1 MVEAITLSGVGKR
14 YRQTNDDAMLLKQ
27 MARTLTGR
35 RRVTELWA
43 LRDLDLSV
51 EQGETIGV
59 IGRNG
64 SGKTT
69 LLRLLSGVSAPT
81 VGSLRVVG
89 SIAPLIGVGVGFNP
103 ELTGR
108 ENVFANGQIL
118 GLSKSQLLRDFDDI
132 IAFAELEQFVDTPV
146 KFYSS
151 GMFLR
156 LAFAV
161 AIQVEPEVLLVD
173 EVLAVG
179 DMAFQVKC
187 FERMDRL
194 KDRGTTVV
202 IVTHSIGMLGRLCTR
217 AVLLSRGEKVF
228 DGELE
233 EALGQY
239 QDVMRIED
247 AERVAAQGML
257 AQQGTEHLFAGGA
270 QITATVTDEAG
281 ADGTRLVAG
290 APVCLRAH
298 IEFDHEIRDPVF
310 GAKVTG
316 GQHSGLYMLHT
327 ELGEYQGIHG
337 PGRPMDV
344 NLRLQTPVLQGSY
357 RVQLFVFD
365 EDGATVVGKSKAELF
380 HLTSG
385 ARATG
390 VVDMRGVLEVDGH
403 VVADL
408 SAQTAAPVRRRIDT
422 QDG

>member
-1 MVEAITLSGVGKR
+1 MSDAITLTGVGKR
-14 YRQTNDDAMLLKQ
+14 YRQTNDDAMILKQ

-43 LRDLDLSV
+43 LRDIDLQV

-69 LLRLLSGVSAPT
+69 LLRLLAGVSAPT
-81 VGSLRVVG
+81 VGRLRVVG

-118 GLSKSQLLRDFDDI
+118 GLPKSQLVRDFDDI
-132 IAFAELEQFVDTPV
+132 VGFAELERFVDTPV

-161 AIQVEPEVLLVD
+161 AIQVEPEVLLID

-179 DMAFQVKC
+179 DMAFQLKC

-194 KDRGTTVV
+194 KSKGTTVV
-202 IVTHSIGMLGRLCTR
+202 IVTHSIGMLGRLCNR
-217 AVLLSRGEKVF
+217 AVLLSQGEKVF

-233 EALGQY
+233 EALGRY

-247 AERVAAQGML
+247 ADRVATQGML

-270 QITATVTDEAG
+270 TITATVTDDLGIETNRVA
-281 ADGTRLVAG
+281 AG
-290 APVCLRAH
+290 APICLHAH
-298 IEFDHEIRDPVF
+298 VELDHDVRNPVF
-310 GAKVTG
+310 GAMVSA
-316 GQHSGLYMLHT
+316 GQHGSVYMVHT
-327 ELGEYQGIHG
+327 ELGEYEGVHG
-337 PGRPMDV
+337 PGRPIDV
-344 NLRLQTPVLQGSY
+344 NLRLQTPVLEGSY
-357 RVQLFVFD
+357 RVQLNVFD
-365 EDGATVVGKSKAELF
+365 EDGATVLGKSRPEPF
-380 HLTSG
+380 YVTSS
-385 ARATG
+385 A
-390 VVDMRGVLEVDGH
+390 RGVGVADLRGVIEVGGE

-408 SAQTAAPVRRRIDT
+408 ADGRASASRATGRA
-422 QDG
+422 

>member
-1 MVEAITLSGVGKR
+1 MPDAITLTGVGKR
-14 YRQTNDDAMLLKQ
+14 YRQTNDDAMMLKQ

-43 LRDLDLSV
+43 LRDLDLRV

-69 LLRLLSGVSAPT
+69 LLRLLAGVSAPT
-81 VGSLRVVG
+81 VGRLRVVG

-118 GLSKSQLLRDFDDI
+118 GLPKSQLVRDFDDI
-132 IAFAELEQFVDTPV
+132 VGFAELERFVDTPV

-161 AIQVEPEVLLVD
+161 AIQVEPEVLLID

-179 DMAFQVKC
+179 DMAFQLKC

-194 KDRGTTVV
+194 KRKGTTVV
-202 IVTHSIGMLGRLCTR
+202 IVTHSIGMLGRLCNR
-217 AVLLSRGEKVF
+217 AVLLSQGEKVF

-233 EALGQY
+233 EALGRY

-247 AERVAAQGML
+247 ADRVASQGML
-257 AQQGTEHLFAGGA
+257 AQQGTEHLYAGGA
-270 QITATVTDEAG
+270 TIVATIADEDGAETNRVSAG
-281 ADGTRLVAG
+281 E
-290 APVCLRAH
+290 PICLRAR
-298 IEFDHEIRDPVF
+298 IELDHEVRNPVF
-310 GAKVTG
+310 GAMVTA
-316 GQHSGLYMLHT
+316 GQHGSVYMVHT
-327 ELGEYQGIHG
+327 EIGEYVGAHG
-337 PGRPMDV
+337 PGRPIEV
-344 NLRLQTPVLQGSY
+344 NLRLQTPVLEGSY
-357 RVQLFVFD
+357 RVQLNVFD
-365 EDGATVVGKSKAELF
+365 EDGETVLGKSRPEPF
-380 HLTSG
+380 YVSSG
-385 ARATG
+385 ARAVG
-390 VVDMRGVLEVDGH
+390 VTDLRGVLEVGGE

-408 SAQTAAPVRRRIDT
+408 ADGRSTASARESGRA
-422 QDG
+422 